1 MIPVWM
7 STFLF
12 VVGIGSW
19 FVFWFYWYRTE
30 SEREEN
36 AKKLKEEKREYY
48 WFLYL
53 NKLRKHNA
61 LFDQL
66 ICDYMFVMIDQGASE
81 EKIKT
86 FLDQQ
91 ISARGGK
98 SE

>member
-1 MIPVWM
+1 MIPEPVCIIM
-7 STFLF
+7 FIFGVLSIGLF
-12 VVGIGSW
+12 CYYW
-19 FVFWFYWYRTE
+19 VFHE
-30 SEREEN
+30 SERDEF

-66 ICDYMFVMIDQGASE
+66 ICDHMFVLIDQGESE
-81 EKIKT
+81 EKIKA

-98 SE
+98 SQ